1 MALMS
6 RPAAAAVGVH
16 VSGSRPCLRLDPSHQ
31 VFRCAGCGQRFD
43 TESALGRHRNSGR
56 LKLSRACRRAE
67 PGLPEQMD
75 GSGGFLES
83 EPQSRLN
90 DMLADD
96 TDGANGT
103 YMEPDIQVCT
113 TTEQN

>member
-1 MALMS
+1 
-6 RPAAAAVGVH
+6 
-16 VSGSRPCLRLDPSHQ
+16 
-31 VFRCAGCGQRFD
+31 
-43 TESALGRHRNSGR
+43 
-56 LKLSRACRRAE
+56 
-67 PGLPEQMD
+67 MD

-96 TDGANGT
+96 RDGDNGT